1 MINTWIRG
9 HATPLLQIK
18 NFLTEC
24 EYKPEFD
31 DFPLRPIQK
40 LLNGAEAE
48 INKLQNE
55 VELLKS
61 EVRSLKKTDTPKDA
75 ASEKHEKG

>member
-1 MINTWIRG
+1 MINTWIKTNG
-9 HATPLLQIK
+9 APLLQIK

-55 VELLKS
+55 IGLFKAEIS
-61 EVRSLKKTDTPKDA
+61 SLKKTDKPKDDKPE
-75 ASEKHEKG
+75 SV

>member
-9 HATPLLQIK
+9 NAAPLLQIK
-18 NFLTEC
+18 GFLTEC

-31 DFPLRPIQK
+31 NFPLRPIQK

-48 INKLQNE
+48 INRLQR
-55 VELLKS
+55 ELELFKS
-61 EVRSLKKTDTPKDA
+61 ENAELKKTDSVEKDKTPV
-75 ASEKHEKG
+75 

>member
-9 HATPLLQIK
+9 NAAPLLQIK
-18 NFLTEC
+18 GFLTEC

-48 INKLQNE
+48 INRLQNE
-55 VELLKS
+55 NEIYKQ
-61 EVRSLKKTDTPKDA
+61 EIRNLKKTDNVEGETPV
-75 ASEKHEKG
+75 